1 MTQLIHFEQF
11 SEELRYMYPQANTI
25 WATENPLEFVV
36 DGSPVALAGLLATHQ
51 PTWLSAS
58 PSSIPADGNA
68 FSVVRVNSPVQPGQV
83 LQIRFSQENQ
93 TWMEEVT
100 LDPSGKGE
108 IEIATETAGEIIVE
122 VMDTPVHLT
131 IQAYSS

>member
-1 MTQLIHFEQF
+1 
-11 SEELRYMYPQANTI
+11 
-25 WATENPLEFVV
+25 
-36 DGSPVALAGLLATHQ
+36 
-51 PTWLSAS
+51 
-58 PSSIPADGNA
+58 
-68 FSVVRVNSPVQPGQV
+68 V

-131 IQAYSS
+131 IQAYSI